1 MIDLKRIA
9 AGATIAGALGLTG
22 LGLGT
27 GVANAAP
34 PSPVTAGTQL
44 PQGHGDYGHWGHG
57 GYGDRGDRGRGG
69 DWNRGYYGGPGYG
82 YGYGGPSCFVFV
94 AGVCI

>member
-9 AGATIAGALGLTG
+9 AGATIAGALSLTG

-34 PSPVTAGTQL
+34 ITAETLL
-44 PQGHGDYGHWGHG
+44 PQGHGDDWHHG
-57 GYGDRGDRGRGG
+57 GRGFRGHDG
-69 DWNRGYYGGPGYG
+69 DWNRGYYNGPGYG
-82 YGYGGPSCFVFV
+82 YGYGAPWCVISV
-94 AGVCI
+94 AGVCV

>member
-9 AGATIAGALGLTG
+9 AGATIAGALGLTAV
-22 LGLGT
+22 GLGT

-34 PSPVTAGTQL
+34 PAPVTAGSQL
-44 PQGHGDYGHWGHG
+44 PQGHGDYWGNG
-57 GYGDRGDRGRGG
+57 GRGDQGRGG
-69 DWNRGYYGGPGYG
+69 DWHRGYYGGQGPGYG
-82 YGYGGPSCFVFV
+82 YGYGYGGPPCFVIV

>member
-9 AGATIAGALGLTG
+9 AGATIAGALGLSAVG
-22 LGLGT
+22 LGA

-34 PSPVTAGTQL
+34 PSPVAAGTQF
-44 PQGHGDYGHWGHG
+44 PQGHGGYWDHG

-82 YGYGGPSCFVFV
+82 YGYGGQCFVFV
-94 AGVCI
+94 AGVCV

>member
-9 AGATIAGALGLTG
+9 AGATIAGALGLSA
-22 LGLGT
+22 LGLSGA
-27 GVANAAP
+27 VANAAP
-34 PSPVTAGTQL
+34 PSPTAASQL
-44 PQGHGDYGHWGHG
+44 PQGQGNYYWGHG

-82 YGYGGPSCFVFV
+82 YGAPACVAFV

>member
-1 MIDLKRIA
+1 MIDLKQIA
-9 AGATIAGALGLTG
+9 AGATLAGALGLAG

-34 PSPVTAGTQL
+34 PSPVTAQL
-44 PQGHGDYGHWGHG
+44 PQGHGDYWGH
-57 GYGDRGDRGRGG
+57 GDRGDRGRGG
-69 DWNRGYYGGPGYG
+69 DWNWGYYGGQGPGYG
-82 YGYGGPSCFVFV
+82 YGYPGAGCFVTV